1 MVVCMDEV
9 SKSFC
14 RSLRRSMYYGM
25 SDMFKNMLG
34 IEPNQTKLRQGEFWA
49 LKNIN
54 LTLKKGECV
63 GIIGQNGSG
72 KSTLLRLING
82 IFPPTAGRIQTRGRI
97 GALIAVG
104 AGFHPQMTG
113 RENIYLNGTI
123 IGMKKHEIKK
133 KFDTIVD
140 FADIGDFI
148 DSPVSTYSSGMYIRL
163 GFAIA
168 VNSAPNI
175 LLADEV
181 LAVGDLPFA
190 LKSYRA
196 ISQFRQNGGSIL
208 LVSHGLQLIR
218 NSCQR
223 VYWLENGLVYKE
235 GGVNEVC
242 DAYETKIMR
251 NDASRLAAEHQ
262 TMGSRTNTDPTAQI
276 KHVDFLDENGRSTI
290 EFQTGLGLPRG
301 YIIIARGR

>member
-1 MVVCMDEV
+1 
-9 SKSFC
+9 
-14 RSLRRSMYYGM
+14 
-25 SDMFKNMLG
+25 
-34 IEPNQTKLRQGEFWA
+34 
-49 LKNIN
+49 
-54 LTLKKGECV
+54 
-63 GIIGQNGSG
+63 
-72 KSTLLRLING
+72 
-82 IFPPTAGRIQTRGRI
+82 
-97 GALIAVG
+97 
-104 AGFHPQMTG
+104 MTG

-223 VYWLENGLVYKE
+223 VYWLRTGWSIRR
-235 GGVNEVC
+235 GGSTRFAMHMKRRSC
-242 DAYETKIMR
+242 ETTQADLPPSTKR
-251 NDASRLAAEHQ
+251 WGQE
-262 TMGSRTNTDPTAQI
+262 QI
-276 KHVDFLDENGRSTI
+276 QIR
-290 EFQTGLGLPRG
+290 R
-301 YIIIARGR
+301 RR